1 MHCYYTPD
9 SRTCKLHGA
18 IHTKKCRCFDIGP
31 VRVIGFV
38 IADGE
43 VPAPPRT
50 MEDGKGSSFDKHWLH
65 FKIYIMRDKVP

>member
-1 MHCYYTPD
+1 MGQFTQK
-9 SRTCKLHGA
+9 SAGVFA
-18 IHTKKCRCFDIGP
+18 IES

-50 MEDGKGSSFDKHWLH
+50 KEDGKGSSFDKHWLH